1 MALQWVREHI
11 TVFGGDRNKVTIVG
25 ESAGAGSVSA
35 LLVSPP
41 ARGLFHRAVM
51 QSGAFAPWA
60 TKTVNDAQNIL
71 NDVMSIANCTALE
84 CLISMSTEQLLMI
97 QSRVRAYED
106 SWLTCRWAPTVDHKI
121 LPAAPYDIIMSQN
134 ISSIADVP
142 IIVGSNQEEGSWFA
156 SQSRSS
162 SSNLLKHDMSWG
174 ELNKWLSSNFPPSS
188 IEKQLRQTYI
198 DSRNALSSF
207 ATLHGAW
214 GVAQQ
219 IVGDLSYVCP
229 ARRGL
234 QVLSQGRAM
243 GTRLSKVYAFIFRAT
258 PPSSFNSD
266 ASYGAC
272 HGCEIPFI
280 FNGSSIS
287 GHRET
292 MHLSRVMRIY
302 YRTFIINGSFQSL
315 LSDYYIKDDEED
327 ENLVSWPAYDFPAA
341 SSWHLSFNLHHPS
354 AVVETGY
361 RDVACDT
368 WNRIRDFTLILSS
381 DKHNDGKE
389 KKQLFFTSEP
399 IGIIVVVI
407 GITTTFGIIIGTC
420 CWCRRRYSSSNRWR
434 NNYTREDLK
443 FIDGKE
449 DSAGYKEEDE
459 EIEMN
464 VLDDDDHHG
473 DEDSSG
479 VTAAA
484 EMCFQELSTRE
495 EDDDD
500 DDDGDDD
507 DDAKTGEHNLQAEM
521 DAKTNL
527 DDGNDD
533 EEEEDRKR

>member
-1 MALQWVREHI
+1 
-11 TVFGGDRNKVTIVG
+11 
-25 ESAGAGSVSA
+25 
-35 LLVSPP
+35 
-41 ARGLFHRAVM
+41 
-51 QSGAFAPWA
+51 
-60 TKTVNDAQNIL
+60 
-71 NDVMSIANCTALE
+71 
-84 CLISMSTEQLLMI
+84 
-97 QSRVRAYED
+97 
-106 SWLTCRWAPTVDHKI
+106 
-121 LPAAPYDIIMSQN
+121 
-134 ISSIADVP
+134 
-142 IIVGSNQEEGSWFA
+142 
-156 SQSRSS
+156 
-162 SSNLLKHDMSWG
+162 
-174 ELNKWLSSNFPPSS
+174 
-188 IEKQLRQTYI
+188 
-198 DSRNALSSF
+198 
-207 ATLHGAW
+207 
-214 GVAQQ
+214 
-219 IVGDLSYVCP
+219 
-229 ARRGL
+229 
-234 QVLSQGRAM
+234 
-243 GTRLSKVYAFIFRAT
+243 
-258 PPSSFNSD
+258 
-266 ASYGAC
+266 
-272 HGCEIPFI
+272 
-280 FNGSSIS
+280 
-287 GHRET
+287 

-533 EEEEDRKR
+533 EEEEDQVDRKVNIAQIARVEDFASKVNEYGLSIDDEYLQKKTVKKKADDMFKRVRYDN

>member
-258 PPSSFNSD
+258 PPVL
-266 ASYGAC
+266 
-272 HGCEIPFI
+272 P
-280 FNGSSIS
+280 
-287 GHRET
+287 
-292 MHLSRVMRIY
+292 
-302 YRTFIINGSFQSL
+302 L
-315 LSDYYIKDDEED
+315 L
-327 ENLVSWPAYDFPAA
+327 L
-341 SSWHLSFNLHHPS
+341 LH
-354 AVVETGY
+354 
-361 RDVACDT
+361 
-368 WNRIRDFTLILSS
+368 
-381 DKHNDGKE
+381 
-389 KKQLFFTSEP
+389 
-399 IGIIVVVI
+399 
-407 GITTTFGIIIGTC
+407 
-420 CWCRRRYSSSNRWR
+420 
-434 NNYTREDLK
+434 
-443 FIDGKE
+443 
-449 DSAGYKEEDE
+449 
-459 EIEMN
+459 
-464 VLDDDDHHG
+464 
-473 DEDSSG
+473 
-479 VTAAA
+479 
-484 EMCFQELSTRE
+484 
-495 EDDDD
+495 
-500 DDDGDDD
+500 
-507 DDAKTGEHNLQAEM
+507 
-521 DAKTNL
+521 
-527 DDGNDD
+527 
-533 EEEEDRKR
+533 